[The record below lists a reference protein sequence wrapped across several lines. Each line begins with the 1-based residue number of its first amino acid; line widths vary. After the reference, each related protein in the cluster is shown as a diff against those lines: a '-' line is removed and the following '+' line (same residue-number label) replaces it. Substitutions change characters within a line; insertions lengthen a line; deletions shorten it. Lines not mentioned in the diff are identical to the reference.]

1 MAVGIN
7 GQVIEEMLNKFLIE
21 NPHYLLKH
29 HESLKLINTSFFN
42 IWQIRDTIYYRTR
55 DCNITS
61 GNIEEIS
68 KIINEDL
75 NINLKILNLI
85 NLTEYPEFQ
94 EPDKY
99 DNLLIC
105 EFIPYEIFNPLSN
118 QEIYFDEKNR
128 CIKNKFVYT
137 QFLNIRNEI
146 KSDFDFSSISFI
158 NKFIDAMTTNENDYT
173 YIINWLAFFFQTL
186 KNSTN
191 TIALIGKKEVSQK
204 IFYEEIILPIF
215 GKEFCLDINSS
226 VLKEANYDI
235 DIASEKI
242 FCNVQSL
249 SYFTAKSQKT
259 KDFIENIITQK
270 NFHRQTLLTFSNANN
285 PILKDIKQYCS
296 LIEINPLNKV
306 IENMGCS
313 NEKDIYKGIG
323 NDLFIFSRFLAN
335 YNVVEQLASLPKKI
349 YEDKCL

>member
-1 MAVGIN
+1 MTD
-7 GQVIEEMLNKFLIE
+7 Q
-21 NPHYLLKH
+21 
-29 HESLKLINTSFFN
+29 
-42 IWQIRDTIYYRTR
+42 
-55 DCNITS
+55 
-61 GNIEEIS
+61 
-68 KIINEDL
+68 
-75 NINLKILNLI
+75 
-85 NLTEYPEFQ
+85 
-94 EPDKY
+94 
-99 DNLLIC
+99 
-105 EFIPYEIFNPLSN
+105 
-118 QEIYFDEKNR
+118 

-158 NKFIDAMTTNENDYT
+158 NKFIHAMTTNENDYT

-249 SYFTAKSQKT
+249 SHFSAKSQKT
-259 KDFIENIITQK
+259 KCFINDIINQK
-270 NFHRQTLLTFSNANN
+270 QTLFVFTNTNN
-285 PILKDIKQYCS
+285 PILNKIKQ
-296 LIEINPLNKV
+296 
-306 IENMGCS
+306 
-313 NEKDIYKGIG
+313 
-323 NDLFIFSRFLAN
+323 
-335 YNVVEQLASLPKKI
+335 Q
-349 YEDKCL
+349 CL